1 MDATSLFADLILIN
15 NTVEGTIMNGNILG
29 KLVKFYMLCSIFIY
43 IKSIDIDL
51 EAEDFEEKELE
62 LLGLTDTGIEDSV
75 RKQILEGKKDK
86 LERKVASLLGTYIT
100 IMSNA
105 KSKMNPNNEDI
116 TKNVLKAKE
125 KEKNKITKNLGDLAK
140 PEREV
145 ENILKEHRLGKW
157 SLGQTRA
164 LYEYDANQYDKE
176 RQEIEDDM
184 LMELRLNNHDEV
196 TQRNREIY
204 RLEEVEEQVHRERM
218 NVELM
223 ASFAAMP
230 DDDDYGDRDG
240 DGEY

>member
-1 MDATSLFADLILIN
+1 M
-15 NTVEGTIMNGNILG
+15 E
-29 KLVKFYMLCSIFIY
+29 
-43 IKSIDIDL
+43 
-51 EAEDFEEKELE
+51 
-62 LLGLTDTGIEDSV
+62 
-75 RKQILEGKKDK
+75 
-86 LERKVASLLGTYIT
+86 
-100 IMSNA
+100 NA
-105 KSKMNPNNEDI
+105 KSKMNLNNEDI

-196 TQRNREIY
+196 TERNREIY

-218 NVELM
+218 NAELM
-223 ASFAAMP
+223 ASFATMA
-230 DDDDYGDRDG
+230 DDDDYGERDG
-240 DGEY
+240 DEGY